1 MLDYND
7 LRELGFSTDLE
18 YEIKPGG
25 INWGNIVIGFLPLL
39 LFGGLLFFI
48 FFRARGVNNQA
59 LNFGRSRARL
69 APADKPTVTF
79 EDVAGVDEAKQE
91 LHEVVEFLKSREK
104 FQVLGARI
112 PRGVL
117 LIGPPGTGKTL
128 LARAIA
134 GEAEVPFFSISGSEF
149 VEMFVGVGASR
160 VRDLF
165 DQAKRQTPCIIFVD
179 EIDAVG
185 RQRGT
190 GLGGSHDE
198 REQTLN
204 QILTEMDGFDTDTSV
219 VVLAATNRPD
229 ILDPALLRPGRFDR
243 RVVLDRP
250 DIAGRAAI
258 LKVHCKDKVVDEG
271 VDLDMVAKQTVGFSG
286 ADLANL
292 VNEAAI
298 LAARRGKKSVEM
310 LELEES
316 IDKVLLGPERK
327 SHRVSTKEKEV
338 TAYHEAGHA
347 LVAHMLPGIEP
358 VRKVSI
364 IPRGMAGGY
373 TKMLTEDREYAMR
386 SYIKETLAMAMGG
399 RAAEELIFGEITTGA
414 QSDIKQATN
423 LARRMVTEYGMSE
436 KLGPRTFGDKQ
447 EMVFLGREI
456 SEHRDYSERTANAI
470 DGEVDSIIKEAHEKA
485 KVLLVEN
492 KPKLVELAQKLIAEE
507 TLEGEVLDTL
517 FGEPAV
523 PRKRKVKPTVTPA
536 SIEVKAETVKSGSKA
551 KKAPIIPNPLP
562 NQAPAPSD

>member
-1 MLDYND
+1 
-7 LRELGFSTDLE
+7 
-18 YEIKPGG
+18 
-25 INWGNIVIGFLPLL
+25 
-39 LFGGLLFFI
+39 
-48 FFRARGVNNQA
+48 
-59 LNFGRSRARL
+59 
-69 APADKPTVTF
+69 
-79 EDVAGVDEAKQE
+79 
-91 LHEVVEFLKSREK
+91 
-104 FQVLGARI
+104 
-112 PRGVL
+112 
-117 LIGPPGTGKTL
+117 
-128 LARAIA
+128 
-134 GEAEVPFFSISGSEF
+134 
-149 VEMFVGVGASR
+149 
-160 VRDLF
+160 
-165 DQAKRQTPCIIFVD
+165 
-179 EIDAVG
+179 
-185 RQRGT
+185 
-190 GLGGSHDE
+190 
-198 REQTLN
+198 
-204 QILTEMDGFDTDTSV
+204 
-219 VVLAATNRPD
+219 
-229 ILDPALLRPGRFDR
+229 
-243 RVVLDRP
+243 VVLDRP

-258 LKVHCKDKVVDEG
+258 LKVHCKDKLVDEA

-298 LAARRGKKSVEM
+298 LAARRGKKTVEM
-310 LELEES
+310 EDLEES

-327 SHRVSTKEKEV
+327 SHRVSAKEKEI

-358 VRKVSI
+358 VRKISI

-492 KPKLVELAQKLIAEE
+492 KPKLIELAQKLIAEE
-507 TLEGEVLDTL
+507 TLEGEALDTL
-517 FGEPAV
+517 FGEPAA
-523 PRKRKVKPTVTPA
+523 PRKRKVKPTTTPVP
-536 SIEVKAETVKSGSKA
+536 IEVKAETAKSGSKA
-551 KKAPIIPNPLP
+551 KKAAIIPNPLP